1 MKEITSFKTSWDLSP
16 LFKSD
21 NDPNIEVERKK
32 CEKVVD
38 GFVKKWKEN
47 KRYLTD
53 PKKLREALD
62 DYELW
67 MRNYGANSRE
77 SFYFFLRNSD
87 NQLDGKV
94 KAKMQKADDLMV
106 ELINKM
112 NFFILDIGKID
123 LKNQNVFLK
132 NKELQKYRHFLE
144 MIFRE
149 AKYYLSEAQE
159 KIDNL
164 KSQTAYSNWKNM
176 RSSFISKEQR
186 NCIGEDGKKKIRG
199 FEELLAL
206 VSSKSKKV
214 RNEAAKNVN
223 DILEKNSDVAEWEIN
238 SILQDLKVEDELR
251 GRDRPDL
258 ARHISDDIESEVVDV
273 LIETI
278 ERRFDISKRFYKLK
292 AKLLGVKKLKYH
304 ERNVPIGELDKKY
317 SISEAIELNY
327 KVLNGLDKQFGSIF
341 KDFVENG
348 RIDFLPKKGKRGGA
362 YCSDNGINLPTFIS
376 MNFTGRLNDVTTMA
390 HEIGHAINDKFM
402 KMAKKTNALHY
413 GISMAVAEVAST
425 FMEDFI
431 FHRLLSGINDEGR
444 FSLLMTRLN
453 DDVSTIQR
461 QTACYILEKDLHM
474 QYRKTGYL
482 TKKDI
487 GRIFQKNMK
496 AYMGSFVEQLS
507 GSQNW
512 WVYWSHIRYYFY
524 VYSYVSGILISK
536 SLQNRVKKDP
546 NEIEKVKY
554 FLSAGNSDSPKN
566 IFKTIGIDITK
577 KEFWNEGLDEMENL
591 LEETEKL
598 ARKLSKIK

>member
-77 SFYFFLRNSD
+77 SFHFFLRNSD

-186 NCIGEDGKKKIRG
+186 NCIGEDGK
-199 FEELLAL
+199 
-206 VSSKSKKV
+206 
-214 RNEAAKNVN
+214 
-223 DILEKNSDVAEWEIN
+223 
-238 SILQDLKVEDELR
+238 
-251 GRDRPDL
+251 
-258 ARHISDDIESEVVDV
+258 
-273 LIETI
+273 
-278 ERRFDISKRFYKLK
+278 
-292 AKLLGVKKLKYH
+292 
-304 ERNVPIGELDKKY
+304 
-317 SISEAIELNY
+317 
-327 KVLNGLDKQFGSIF
+327 
-341 KDFVENG
+341 
-348 RIDFLPKKGKRGGA
+348 
-362 YCSDNGINLPTFIS
+362 
-376 MNFTGRLNDVTTMA
+376 
-390 HEIGHAINDKFM
+390 
-402 KMAKKTNALHY
+402 
-413 GISMAVAEVAST
+413 
-425 FMEDFI
+425 
-431 FHRLLSGINDEGR
+431 
-444 FSLLMTRLN
+444 
-453 DDVSTIQR
+453 
-461 QTACYILEKDLHM
+461 
-474 QYRKTGYL
+474 RK
-482 TKKDI
+482 
-487 GRIFQKNMK
+487 
-496 AYMGSFVEQLS
+496 
-507 GSQNW
+507 
-512 WVYWSHIRYYFY
+512 
-524 VYSYVSGILISK
+524 
-536 SLQNRVKKDP
+536 
-546 NEIEKVKY
+546 
-554 FLSAGNSDSPKN
+554 
-566 IFKTIGIDITK
+566 
-577 KEFWNEGLDEMENL
+577 
-591 LEETEKL
+591 
-598 ARKLSKIK
+598 